1 MASLRVLVV
10 EDNPADVDLLLECL
24 QPSDSTF
31 SLHVVGDGVAALAYL
46 RAHGTT
52 QPHVVILD
60 LNLPGLS
67 GYEVLSQIKDDEGLR
82 HIPVVVLTHSDAQDD
97 VLRTH
102 ELGANCY
109 ITKPGTLQGF
119 REAIKKL
126 EQFWFELVRLPIA
139 KLPPA

>member
-1 MASLRVLVV
+1 MASLSVLVV

-31 SLHVVGDGVAALAYL
+31 SLHVVGDGLAALAYL
-46 RAHGTT
+46 REHGTT

-67 GYEVLSQIKDDEGLR
+67 GYDVLSQIKDDERLR
-82 HIPVVVLTHSDAQDD
+82 HIPVVVLTHSEAQDD

-102 ELGANCY
+102 KLGANCY
-109 ITKPGTLQGF
+109 ITKASTLQGF
-119 REAIKKL
+119 RNAVKQL
-126 EQFWFELVRLPIA
+126 EEFWFELVRLPIA
-139 KLPPA
+139 